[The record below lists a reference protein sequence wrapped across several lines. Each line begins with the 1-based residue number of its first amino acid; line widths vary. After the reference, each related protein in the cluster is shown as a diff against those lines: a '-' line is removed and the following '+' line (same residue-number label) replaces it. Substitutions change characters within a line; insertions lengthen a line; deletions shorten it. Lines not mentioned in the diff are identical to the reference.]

1 MATTVEDVKL
11 RITVEGEG
19 KIKAV
24 SAAMGDLK
32 KDVDAFGQV
41 GGPLGNTI
49 NGIVGRLGGLATAGL
64 GAAVVFAGLAMKAI
78 QMADAL
84 QDISDATGISAGSLN
99 NFKNSLI
106 DAGGKADDF
115 IGFATKL
122 TKNLGE
128 AALGN
133 EAAQKSFEK
142 LGVFVRD
149 SNGNIR
155 DGGTVLQEVI
165 GKLAAIPDPATRSA
179 MAIQLLGKEAAK
191 IDFTKVNAINDP
203 FKDAQI
209 AQLAKYQGAIDSLI
223 SRIND
228 GLITAFGTLALKMSE
243 AEKKADEIAKKAMA
257 REEELNKQGKTS
269 RLPGREAPFP
279 LPGQPSVTDMPPRP
293 DFERNIQDYEKP
305 AFELQ
310 KKITE
315 AYKDQQRELKRLQSI
330 GQQGTGDFGATPE
343 ATLKAIAESEKRIA
357 QSRIESN
364 KLIALQG
371 ANDIVAV
378 EVNARAELLKAI
390 SEINS
395 KEKISQEQKDLEIA
409 AKTKEI
415 NLKSVN
421 DISKLR
427 LQQNAKIYSE
437 LEAQRQKSNDELAA
451 EDKRINDII
460 ESSRQLNVEQN
471 NQIDSQ
477 KRKNKFLS
485 DNLTATDRERANAQA
500 LFDLEEQRIN
510 LLKQVANIKDLPY
523 AERLQKE
530 SEINQQIDSR
540 IGLTQQQ
547 QELDI
552 RGQENFSIGWSKAYN
567 QYLENTRNAANTA
580 ASLFQTLTTGF
591 EDAWVKFVKTGKL
604 SFKDLV
610 NSMIA
615 DLARAQARNLFA
627 SLFGPVGSNNNLS
640 GPASAALLGLPGY
653 AAGGMI
659 PANQLSVVGE
669 KGPEL
674 FIPKTS
680 GTIIPNNMLSAGS
693 PAGLGNTSV
702 TYNINAVDALSFKSM
717 IARDPSFI
725 HAVAMQGAK
734 GTPGRY

>member
-1 MATTVEDVKL
+1 MATVEDFILKINVQ
-11 RITVEGEG
+11 GEG

-41 GGPLGNTI
+41 GGPLSNTI
-49 NGIVGRLGGLATAGL
+49 NGIVGSLGGVATAGL
-64 GAAVVFAGLAMKAI
+64 AAGAIFVGLGAK
-78 QMADAL
+78 AL
-84 QDISDATGISAGSLN
+84 QLAGDLSDIAGSTGIAAGQIQ
-99 NFKNSLI
+99 NFQTSLI
-106 DAGGKADDF
+106 AAGGKAEDTR
-115 IGFATKL
+115 IILSKL
-122 TKNLGE
+122 NQSVQE
-128 AALGN
+128 AAGGN
-133 EAAQKSFEK
+133 EKLQQAFRD
-142 LGVFVRD
+142 LGVFVTDANGKIRPTGAILQDITEKAQRGEITQQAYAAAVDILGKNINKLELSKLSALRD
-149 SNGNIR
+149 PVADEDIKKLDAYNDAIDRIR
-155 DGGTVLQEVI
+155 DRLSRTLITFFGSVAEQAD
-165 GKLAAIPDPATRSA
+165 KA
-179 MAIQLLGKEAAK
+179 
-191 IDFTKVNAINDP
+191 
-203 FKDAQI
+203 FK
-209 AQLAKYQGAIDSLI
+209 AID
-223 SRIND
+223 
-228 GLITAFGTLALKMSE
+228 AY
-243 AEKKADEIAKKAMA
+243 EKKRQDTEA
-257 REEELNKQGKTS
+257 ELNKKGLTS
-269 RLPGREAPFP
+269 RPATA
-279 LPGQPSVTDMPPRP
+279 PGQPLFSNEPGAVNLP
-293 DFERNIQDYEKP
+293 DWMQRQMTAEEK
-305 AFELQ
+305 AFLAQRQRYAEQEKLMA
-310 KKITE
+310 
-315 AYKDQQRELKRLQSI
+315 AYRTRAGAEGARD
-330 GQQGTGDFGATPE
+330 GDGGGFGATPE

-421 DISKLR
+421 DIGKLR

-471 NQIDSQ
+471 NQIESQ

-485 DNLTATDRERANAQA
+485 DNLTATDRERSNAQA
-500 LFDLEEQRIN
+500 LFDLEEQRIT

-530 SEINQQIDSR
+530 FEINQQIDSR
-540 IGLTQQQ
+540 VGLTQQQ

-552 RGQENFSIGWSKAYN
+552 KGQENFSIGWSKAYN

-604 SFKDLV
+604 NFKDLV

-615 DLARAQARNLFA
+615 EMARAQARNLFA

-653 AAGGMI
+653 AAGGLI

-680 GTIIPNNMLSAGS
+680 GTILPNNMLSAGT
-693 PAGLGNTSV
+693 PTGIGNTSV
-702 TYNINAVDALSFKSM
+702 TYNINAVDAMSFKSM